1 MNITMNSF
9 SRNVAAAAL
18 LATACLTSAQAAIIV
33 YEDVDF
39 IKGTDT
45 RSESFTIKQ
54 AGSYQVTLSDFRFPK
69 SFTELDLL
77 IGTAA
82 SKEFHGDEVGSI
94 KGPGIFTFNAIAG
107 TYWANVLG
115 ITDKPLDIG
124 LYGIRIEQMNSV
136 SAVPL
141 PTSILMLGSALV
153 AFVGFGRGGLVSRFR
168 SETHDKP
175 AELFAV

>member
-1 MNITMNSF
+1 MNNSMNRF
-9 SRNVAAAAL
+9 SRRVVAATL
-18 LATACLTSAQAAIIV
+18 LAAASLTSAQAATIV

-54 AGSYQVTLSDFRFPK
+54 AGSYQVTLSDFQFPK
-69 SFTELDLL
+69 SFLDLDL
-77 IGTAA
+77 WITESKAPVVGKIDKSGTF
-82 SKEFHGDEVGSI
+82 S
-94 KGPGIFTFNAIAG
+94 FNATPG

-124 LYGIRIEQMNSV
+124 LYGIRIEQMSV
-136 SAVPL
+136 APVPV

-153 AFVGFGRGGLVSRFR
+153 AFVGFGRGGLVSRSR
-168 SETHDKP
+168 SEPSD
-175 AELFAV
+175 AGMELIAA